1 MSNRFFDVVVAKE
14 YESNQGGHREK
25 RTVWN
30 KVGRA
35 WPSKSSESVSFEL
48 FLFPNIRYV
57 VNFRD
62 RTQEQSQKE
71 VASESLEV
79 ENV

>member
-14 YESNQGGHREK
+14 YESNQSGRLEK

-62 RTQEQSQKE
+62 RAQEQAQKE
-71 VASESLEV
+71 VATESLEV